1 MPSARIHPKKV
12 LILGSGGLSIGQAGE
27 FDYSGSQAIKALKE
41 EGIRTILVNPNIAT
55 IQTSEGLAD
64 RVYFLPVDAQFVSKV
79 IARERPDGILLS
91 FGGQTALNCGVEL
104 YRRGILSQYRVR
116 VLGTPV
122 DTIICSED
130 RELFVKKLDE
140 IGAKTPTSRA
150 CTTVKQAAAAAK
162 EMGYPVILR
171 AAYTLGGQGSGF
183 AHNRK
188 DLETMVAQ
196 TMSLAPQ
203 VLVEKS
209 LKGWKEVEYEVVR
222 DCADNCITV
231 CNMENFDPLGIHTGE
246 SIVIAPSQTLT
257 NTEYHNLRE
266 VSIEVIR
273 HLGIVGECNIQFA
286 LDPESSDYRI
296 IEVNARLSRSSAL
309 ASKATGYPLAFV
321 AAKLALNYELPDIE
335 NSITRITKA
344 CFEPSLDYV
353 VAKLPRWDL
362 KKFKMVSRRIGSG
375 MKSVGEV
382 MAIGRKFEE
391 VIQKGMRMLEIGLL
405 GFIGNRIEFDD
416 LESEL
421 KNPSDRRILAI
432 AQALKQGMS
441 IERIAELTAVDRW
454 FLSKLKNIVDV
465 AARLRDFSDR
475 NVPEGL
481 LRYAK
486 QLGFSDEQI
495 GQILVVDCQDRRQAG
510 LSIRRLRKH
519 YNIVPCVK
527 RIDTLAGEFPTS
539 TNYLYMTYNGTEN
552 DVPFRADDE
561 EGPVIVLG
569 SGAYR
574 IGSSV
579 EFDWCCVN
587 CVESLR
593 RQGKKAIVI
602 NYNPETVSTDYDVS
616 DRLYFEELN
625 LERILDICDK
635 ERPEGVILAMGGQ
648 IPNNLAMPLSEQ
660 GVRVLGTSPRDIDN
674 AENRHKFS
682 SKMDALEIMQ
692 PPWKE
697 LSSLDEA
704 KAFARSVG
712 YPVLVRPSY
721 VLSGAA
727 MNVAHNDALLETYL
741 REAAEVSNEYP
752 VVISEFIDGAK
763 EIEMD
768 AVAQHGELI
777 AYAISEHVEHAG
789 VHSGDA
795 TIVTPPQKLYY
806 ETVRR
811 VKRITAAIASAFS
824 IHGPFNVQY
833 LAKNNDIR
841 VIELNLRASRSFP
854 FVSKVFRVNL
864 IDLATRLMMGET
876 LTPVKHEQFQTDFV
890 GVKVPQ
896 FSFGRLEGA
905 DPILG
910 VEMASTGE
918 VACFGD
924 EMDEA
929 FLKAFLS
936 VGHKVPRRSIL
947 LSTGPIESK
956 AAFLKN
962 VVKLVAMKYQL
973 YATEGT
979 HDFLGRNGIETTL
992 LHWPAS
998 GKKPNTIDYIK
1009 QGKIDLVVNIPKN
1022 FEKVELSNDYLIRR
1036 TAADYGVS
1044 LITNLQIAELF
1055 VDAVGKY
1062 RIDALECKAWDEYRM

>member
-1 MPSARIHPKKV
+1 MPARIHPKKV

-41 EGIRTILVNPNIAT
+41 EGIATVLVNPNIAT

-64 RVYFLPVDAQFVSKV
+64 RVYFLPVDAQFVAKV
-79 IARERPDGILLS
+79 IDRERPDGILLS

-104 YRRGILSQYRVR
+104 YRKGILAKYKCR

-122 DTIICSED
+122 ETIICSED
-130 RELFVKKLDE
+130 REMFRHKIEE
-140 IGAKTPTSRA
+140 IGAKTPKSFA
-150 CTTVKQAAAAAK
+150 CTTVEQALEAAAT
-162 EMGYPVILR
+162 MGYPVILR
-171 AAYTLGGQGSGF
+171 AAFTLGGQGSGF
-183 AHNRK
+183 CYRAE
-188 DLETMVAQ
+188 DLPTMVKQA
-196 TMSLAPQ
+196 LAIAPQ

-257 NTEYHNLRE
+257 NTEYHKLRE
-266 VSIEVIR
+266 VSIRMIR

-286 LDPESSDYRI
+286 LDPSSDDYRI

-321 AAKLALNYELPDIE
+321 AAKLALNYTLPEIE
-335 NSITRITKA
+335 NTITRVTKA

-353 VAKLPRWDL
+353 VVKLPRWDL
-362 KKFKMVSRRIGSG
+362 KKFKMVSRRLGSG

-391 VIQKGMRMLEIGLL
+391 VIQKGMRMLEIGLA
-405 GFIGNRIEFDD
+405 GFWGNRMRFED

-432 AQALKQGMS
+432 AQALEEGWS
-441 IERIAELTAVDRW
+441 IERIAAATAVDRW
-454 FLSKLKNIVDV
+454 FLSKLRNIVEV
-465 AARLRDFSDR
+465 ASKLGQFSDR

-495 GQILVVDCQDRRQAG
+495 GQILVVDCPDRRSAG
-510 LSIRRLRKH
+510 LSIRRLRQH
-519 YNIVPCVK
+519 YGIVPCVK
-527 RIDTLAGEFPTS
+527 QIDTLAGEFPTD
-539 TNYLYMTYNGTEN
+539 TNYLYMTYNGSEDDVSYDREN
-552 DVPFRADDE
+552 P
-561 EGPVIVLG
+561 PVIVLG
-569 SGAYR
+569 SGSYR

-579 EFDWCCVN
+579 EFDWCSVN
-587 CVESLR
+587 CVQSLR
-593 RQGKKAIVI
+593 AMGKRAIVI
-602 NYNPETVSTDYDVS
+602 NFNPETVSTDYDVS

-635 ERPEGVILAMGGQ
+635 EEPEGVILAMGGQ
-648 IPNNLAMPLSEQ
+648 VPNNLAMPLYEQ
-660 GVRVLGTSPRDIDN
+660 GVTVLGTSPHDIDN

-682 SKMDALEIMQ
+682 SKLDELGIMQ

-697 LSSLDEA
+697 LSSHEEA
-704 KAFARSVG
+704 QAFARAVG

-727 MNVAHNDALLETYL
+727 MNVAPNDERLAAYL

-752 VVISEFIDGAK
+752 VVISKFIPGAK

-768 AVAQHGELI
+768 AVAQRGELI

-795 TIVTPPQKLYY
+795 TIVTPPQKIYY

-811 VKRITAAIASAFS
+811 IKRITAAIAEAFR

-854 FVSKVFRVNL
+854 FVSKVFRCNL
-864 IDLATRLMMGET
+864 IDLATRLIMGEE
-876 LTPVKHEQFQTDFV
+876 LAPVKSEQFDTDYV

-936 VGHKVPRRSIL
+936 VGYSVPKRSIL

-956 AAFLKN
+956 AAFLHN
-962 VVKLVAMKYQL
+962 VVKLVEMKYEL
-973 YATEGT
+973 YATQGT
-979 HDFLGRNGIETTL
+979 HDFLSRAGIETTL
-992 LHWPAS
+992 LHWPLS
-998 GKKPNTIDYIK
+998 EKKPNTLDYIK
-1009 QGKIDLVVNIPKN
+1009 GGKIDLVVNIPKN
-1022 FEKVELSNDYLIRR
+1022 FEKEELSNDYLIRR
-1036 TAADYGVS
+1036 TAADYSVS

-1055 VDAVGKY
+1055 VDAVGRY
-1062 RIDALECKAWDEYRM
+1062 RIDALQCKAWDEYTL